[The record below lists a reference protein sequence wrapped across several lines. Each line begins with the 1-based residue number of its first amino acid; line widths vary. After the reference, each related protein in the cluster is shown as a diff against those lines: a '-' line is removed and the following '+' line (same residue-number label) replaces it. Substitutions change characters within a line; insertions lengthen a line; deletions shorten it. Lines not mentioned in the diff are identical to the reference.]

1 MPPRPPPLEL
11 AVTAVGMV
19 SPVGDC
25 AAQTFTS
32 VRAGITRMRERPD
45 IYSCLPE
52 DPTFDDREPLVASA
66 MRYLEE
72 EGYRRTDP
80 AEWLGLMA
88 GRALRD
94 LLAQAR
100 LGAAELARTGVFLAL
115 PAGAGIGPESRD
127 EIVRHLHNFAAL
139 DLLPHVQLAFG
150 DRASPLALAEQ
161 AVIQLRER
169 RIDLAAVGGV
179 DSHLFHDR
187 LAVFDREWR
196 ILSKRNPDG
205 FKPGEAAAFFLLERP
220 RDAERRGLAPLSM
233 LRGLA
238 NGQFATCRGLPNTGA
253 ELAEVLDL
261 LLTADG
267 TSPLFVCDLNGESA
281 RTREWGY
288 AVSRLGKK
296 LAGGF
301 ALEHPASV
309 LGDVGAAT
317 GTSLVA
323 LAVQYLA
330 NKHLQRSQALVWA
343 ASDDGERRALL
354 LERI

>member
-1 MPPRPPPLEL
+1 MPPRPLPIEL
-11 AVTAVGMV
+11 AITAVGMV
-19 SPVGDC
+19 SPVGDS
-25 AAQTFTS
+25 AAQSFTS

-45 IYSCLPE
+45 IYSCLSE
-52 DPTFDDREPLVASA
+52 DAVLDDREPLVASA

-72 EGYRRTDP
+72 EGHRRADP

-94 LLAQAR
+94 LLVQAR

-115 PAGAGIGPESRD
+115 PAAAGLGPESRD

-179 DSHLFHDR
+179 DSHLFRDR
-187 LAVFDREWR
+187 LAVLDREWR

-205 FKPGEAAAFFLLERP
+205 FKPGEAAAFFLIERP
-220 RDAERRGLAPLSM
+220 RDVKRRGLAPVST

-238 NGQFATCRGLPNTGA
+238 NGQFTTGRGIPNTGA
-253 ELAEVLDL
+253 ELAEILAPL
-261 LLTADG
+261 LPASG
-267 TSPLFVCDLNGESA
+267 ISPLFVCDLNGESA

-317 GTSLVA
+317 GASLVA

-330 NKHLQRSQALVWA
+330 RKHLHQSQALVWA